1 MPTPKYKSID
11 QIPQNERDALVRQFF
26 EGAMPGRAVSQLRQR
41 VVPDPGY
48 DDAYSALAWWAHEQ
62 RPPSETEAQETSTCT
77 EAPTIDAQTIAD
89 LRAEVADLKA
99 QIKSLADMLCTVR

>member
-1 MPTPKYKSID
+1 MSTPKYKSID
-11 QIPQNERDALVRQFF
+11 QIPQAERDALIRQFL
-26 EGAMPGRAVSQLRQR
+26 EGATPSRAVSRLRQR

-48 DDAYSALAWWAHEQ
+48 DDAYSALVRWAHEQ
-62 RPPSETEAQETSTCT
+62 RPPSET

-99 QIKSLADMLCTVR
+99 QIKSLTDMLCTVR